1 MKIIDF
7 LHFNSS
13 DKNIRM
19 KERWSEK
26 EQKISKSKYLVSK

>member
-13 DKNIRM
+13 DKNIRK
-19 KERWSEK
+19 KEGGREK
-26 EQKISKSKYLVSK
+26 QKINISKYLVSK

>member
-19 KERWSEK
+19 KERWSGKAEN
-26 EQKISKSKYLVSK
+26 KYK